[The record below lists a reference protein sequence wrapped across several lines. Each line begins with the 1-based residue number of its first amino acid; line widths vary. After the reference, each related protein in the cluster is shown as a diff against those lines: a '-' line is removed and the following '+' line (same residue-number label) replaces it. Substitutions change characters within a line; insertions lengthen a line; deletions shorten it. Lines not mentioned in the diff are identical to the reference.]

1 VYKDRDCQA
10 GRRNRPGYGRA
21 TSRAIALGAV
31 LASHG
36 LLLLALSLT
45 HTVMPPLG
53 GTVAEV
59 SLLQDPGVPS
69 ESPPPIPKEPLIM
82 PRPEVVVALLTPIV
96 MQVEAMPDVMPEP
109 SATGVRSAAGPAGG
123 AVAAPDADRVVV
135 PDLDI
140 LCPDRRGPGYPP
152 ESRRLREQGEVTL
165 HVELDEHGAV
175 SLASVIRSSGHAR
188 LDDAARR
195 TVLAWHCEPARRGGR
210 AVPAAATQSLEF
222 VLERRAGGGRR
233 G

>member
-1 VYKDRDCQA
+1 MFKDRDCQV
-10 GRRNRPGYGRA
+10 GRWNRPGQGRA
-21 TSRAIALGAV
+21 TSRAVALSVV

-36 LLLLALSLT
+36 LVLLALSLT
-45 HTVMPPLG
+45 HNVTPRLG

-59 SLLQDPGVPS
+59 SLLQDPGVPP
-69 ESPPPIPKEPLIM
+69 ESPPPIPLKPLIM
-82 PRPEVVVALLTPIV
+82 PRPEVVVAMLTPIV
-96 MQVEAMPDVMPEP
+96 MQVEAMPEAMPESP
-109 SATGVRSAAGPAGG
+109 ATGVRGTPGPAGS
-123 AVAAPDADRVVV
+123 AVAGPVTDRVVV
-135 PDLDI
+135 PDLDL

-195 TVLAWHCEPARRGGR
+195 TVLAWHCEPARRDGR

-222 VLERRAGGGRR
+222 VLERRSVGGRR